1 MSKGNFACPTCGSH
15 LTYVRRRD
23 GKVYYRSK
31 TGTYACR
38 RCGFGQDNGVKPEFL
53 GEMADRVRAE
63 CRETGTVAHCPVC
76 GDAVPPTS
84 GGDIACS
91 RCGFFTHARGIA
103 GYLKG
108 GFLASLPPLREIRRG
123 RPAADTQAPLPPPG
137 LSSAPLSPAASLPFR
152 KPLPAT
158 PASPALAINGH
169 PLALKREAGVIWIV
183 VEAPAVGFPF
193 AGPEPYPIPAYETEF
208 LATLD
213 LTHPVTVAEA
223 WKAVLTRAMIG
234 QNDFLKEFPAKLD
247 GLTPALVADLQA
259 KRLLS
264 RRALNQVRLAFLN
277 ERRPGT
283 TTSLGYAAMA
293 FELGLLDR
301 LDEEID
307 AARAALI
314 RLRQAEDDDD
324 GIPPSGEEKQ
334 YYPVPV
340 PAILP
345 PVDEILISFD
355 GGKTRWVFVASHP
368 TPGGDE

>member
-1 MSKGNFACPTCGSH
+1 MSKGNFACP
-15 LTYVRRRD
+15 
-23 GKVYYRSK
+23 
-31 TGTYACR
+31 A
-38 RCGFGQDNGVKPEFL
+38 
-53 GEMADRVRAE
+53 
-63 CRETGTVAHCPVC
+63 C
-76 GDAVPPTS
+76 GDAVTPTS
-84 GGDIACS
+84 GGDMICS
-91 RCGFFTHARGIA
+91 RCGFFTHARGRA
-103 GYLKG
+103 GFLRED
-108 GFLASLPPLREIRRG
+108 FLASLPPFREIRRDQ
-123 RPAADTQAPLPPPG
+123 PAADTPAPLR
-137 LSSAPLSPAASLPFR
+137 PAA
-152 KPLPAT
+152 T
-158 PASPALAINGH
+158 GEASAASRSPGCPALVINGRR
-169 PLALKREAGVIWIV
+169 LSLKREAGAIWVV

-193 AGPEPYPIPAYETEF
+193 AGPEPYPIPVYETEF

-247 GLTPALVADLQA
+247 GLTPAQVTDLQA
-259 KRLLS
+259 KGLLS
-264 RRALNQVRLAFLN
+264 QRAQDRVRLAFRGEKL
-277 ERRPGT
+277 PGDT
-283 TTSLGYAAMA
+283 PNIGYAAMA

-368 TPGGDE
+368 TTGGDE